1 MAREDRLVEALVT
14 LADTLVDQY
23 DIIDFLQTLAERCV
37 ELVDVSA
44 AGIMLADPQSELRHA
59 ACSNEQMRL
68 VELFELQVEEGPCFD
83 AYRTQTP
90 VICASPEEA
99 AQRWPEFARH
109 ATENGFSAFSA
120 VPMRLRTDVVG
131 ALNMFSTEARAL
143 GDDDIKVVQA
153 MADIATIGILQ
164 ERSIR
169 DAHAFSTQL
178 EVALESR
185 VVIEQAKGIV
195 AERSH
200 ISVDDAFER
209 IRSFARAHN
218 RLLSESARQI
228 IDGTLQ
234 VEELTAAL

>member
-1 MAREDRLVEALVT
+1 
-14 LADTLVDQY
+14 
-23 DIIDFLQTLAERCV
+23 
-37 ELVDVSA
+37 
-44 AGIMLADPQSELRHA
+44 
-59 ACSNEQMRL
+59 
-68 VELFELQVEEGPCFD
+68 
-83 AYRTQTP
+83 
-90 VICASPEEA
+90 
-99 AQRWPEFARH
+99 
-109 ATENGFSAFSA
+109 
-120 VPMRLRTDVVG
+120 
-131 ALNMFSTEARAL
+131 MFSTASGAL
-143 GDDDIKVVQA
+143 GEDDIKVVQA

-195 AERSH
+195 AEHSH
-200 ISVDDAFER
+200 FSVDDAFER

-218 RLLSESARQI
+218 RLLSETARQI